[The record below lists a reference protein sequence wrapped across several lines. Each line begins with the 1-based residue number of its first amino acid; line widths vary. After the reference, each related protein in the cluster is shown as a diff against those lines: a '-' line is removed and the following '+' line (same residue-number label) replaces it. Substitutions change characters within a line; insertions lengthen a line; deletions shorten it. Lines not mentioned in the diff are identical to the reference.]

1 MRLSE
6 APFWSSFTFTYK
18 DTDIYVPTDLNNV
31 ARYKPESFW
40 DWLIYVKFPKQNAVV
55 LAFQNFAEEE
65 IWAKQ
70 EVMKASSA
78 LQSPAQQDAA
88 QPTKQ
93 PLR

>member
-6 APFWSSFTFTYK
+6 APFENSFTFTYK
-18 DTDIYVPTDLNNV
+18 DTDIYVPTDLNNI

-40 DWLIYVKFPKQNAVV
+40 DWLIYVKFPRQSAVV

-70 EVMKASSA
+70 EAMKASSA
-78 LQSPAQQDAA
+78 LQSPAQQDAV
-88 QPTKQ
+88 QPREQ
-93 PLR
+93 CLR